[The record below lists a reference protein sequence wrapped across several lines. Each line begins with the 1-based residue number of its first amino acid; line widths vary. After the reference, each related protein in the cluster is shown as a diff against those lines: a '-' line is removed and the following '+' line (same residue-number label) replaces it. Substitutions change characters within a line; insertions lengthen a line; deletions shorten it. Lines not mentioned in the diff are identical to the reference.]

1 MVEKTSGIPL
11 GPSKPLTPLKGITH
25 VRHKDREDRVVP
37 DRKKKTPDKKPTAV
51 DVDDEQERPEGSK
64 DNKIDIR
71 A

>member
-1 MVEKTSGIPL
+1 MVEKTSGIPF

-37 DRKKKTPDKKPTAV
+37 DRKKKTPDKKRSPGV
-51 DVDDEQERPEGSK
+51 IDDEQETPESSK